1 MGVHRFYG
9 KAIRLNGFTDGL
21 VVPTGMHKE
30 RGVKLNRPQYTINTS
45 TDYSSAT
52 KTGRMHI
59 PNETNPLNALRGS
72 FTIDAYVIPDYGG
85 TVLSKDGQFTL
96 KVGTPFGH
104 RQASQTSAGPIS
116 FTVISGGN
124 SYTVETSFNI
134 DSYMPANMHAYPNG
148 LFKPQDYTH
157 HKQPLMMVTA
167 QFTTTEMKLFLNTA
181 LVAEL
186 SFGGEEILM
195 DQKSSDLFIGGKGG
209 EYRGLIEGVRINRGV
224 ISPKLDPLMVLD
236 ETIGMWDFNDE
247 IDIAKHRF
255 FNNARSGNS
264 SQGRDGPDTNDGLF
278 DEPLVFMGYDFANFQ
293 SASSNLGFGVF
304 NVRDLPENASLVKDT
319 YTALDKIA
327 SLFTGI
333 PLEEVKEQSWYQSQ
347 IVVSHGTSFL
357 GVSESQFLDYLS
369 NSASFGGV
377 PQSSLN
383 AVINHSGTHPDS
395 KYHKGATGVTRRH
408 WVDPTSLPASD
419 QYLVEHIQAKG
430 IDTDLD
436 PMVNPI
442 ERVRILALDFLN
454 NQIMVVSSQLESYE
468 SGSGVNTA
476 GGIEN
481 RPGPQGFLYHH
492 EDDTP
497 VWICLGNADLVMDD
511 GNKKV
516 DLTANPGQKTRPK
529 DAYTRAMFTQGQRFK
544 DLSGNNNEAFW
555 ISTQSR
561 SPKTIPSNLNPV
573 MKSFGVAVGLL
584 GYAVVGPDPPK
595 PSLICWH
602 SAAHPYSVGVN
613 QSHFMDLTGNK
624 IDFFSDG
631 NSGFWQLESS
641 SVLFNGNPCYKVEPA
656 VGFGGKCLVNID
668 TSTTNKITTSPT
680 DSYTIFLMVNP
691 TYAPTD
697 NLRFISSQLS
707 TSLTSLDHMKAANT
721 RTFQN
726 GGGSNVKS
734 GVLTENQTQLYCI
747 RINGVTNKVEEWVG
761 GIKMAAQIA
770 DGSILS
776 PVDFNDGIFS
786 LMGNAT
792 AIDIALERA
801 TASNYGCVGNFRF
814 AEYLIYDKALT
825 DIEMVEVNGY
835 FLDKYGVI

>member
-21 VVPTGMHKE
+21 VVPTGLHKE
-30 RGVKLNRPQYTINTS
+30 RGVILNRPQYTVNTS
-45 TDYSSAT
+45 TEHSNAT
-52 KTGRMHI
+52 KAGRLHF

-85 TVLSKDGQFTL
+85 TVLSKDGQFSL

-104 RQASQTSAGPIS
+104 RQASGTSAGPIS

-134 DSYMPANMHAYPNG
+134 DTYIPVNMYMYPNG
-148 LFKPQDYTH
+148 LFKLQDYTH
-157 HKQPLMMVTA
+157 NKQPLMMVTA

-209 EYRGLIEGVRINRGV
+209 EYRGLIEAVRINRGV
-224 ISPKLDPLMVLD
+224 VSPKLDPLMALD

-247 IDIAKHRF
+247 IDIANHRF
-255 FNNARSGNS
+255 FNNARNGNAT
-264 SQGRDGPDTNDGLF
+264 QGRDGPDTNDGLF
-278 DEPLVFMGYDFANFQ
+278 DEPLVFMGYDFANFGAGPV
-293 SASSNLGFGVF
+293 SFGIL
-304 NVRDLPENASLVKDT
+304 NVRDLPQNTSLVKDT
-319 YTALDKIA
+319 YSAIEKLA

-333 PLEEVKEQSWYQSQ
+333 PLEEIKEQPWAESQ
-347 IVVSHGTSFL
+347 LVVSHGTSFE
-357 GVSESQFLDYLS
+357 GISSSQFLDYLTL
-369 NSASFGGV
+369 ATPFGGV

-383 AVINHSGTHPDS
+383 LIINHSGTHPDS
-395 KYHKGATGVTRRH
+395 KYHKGATGVTRRP
-408 WVDPTSLPASD
+408 WTDPSSLPASE
-419 QYLVEHIQAKG
+419 QYLVEYIQAKG
-430 IDTDLD
+430 IDADLD

-442 ERVRILALDFLN
+442 ERVRILALDFQN
-454 NQIMVVSSQLESYE
+454 DGVYVVSSQVQNDE
-468 SGSGVNTA
+468 SGNGITGA

-481 RPGPQGFLYHH
+481 KPGPQGFIYHH

-497 VWICLGNADLVMDD
+497 VWVCLGNADLVVDD
-511 GNKKV
+511 GNKNV

-561 SPKTIPSNLNPV
+561 SPKTIPANLNAP
-573 MKSFGVAVGLL
+573 KLIFGVPSGNVRYAVGES
-584 GYAVVGPDPPK
+584 DPPK
-595 PSLICWH
+595 GNLICWH
-602 SAAHPYSVGVN
+602 WAGVQGAGTAVRFRDYS
-613 QSHFMDLTGNK
+613 GNS
-624 IDFFSDG
+624 IDFFTDT
-631 NSGFWQLESS
+631 NSGNWEIEPTSP
-641 SVLFNGNPCYKVEPA
+641 LFNGFSCYKVGA
-656 VGFGGKCLVNID
+656 GVGTGGKCLVNID
-668 TSTTNKITTSPT
+668 TATTNKITTSPT
-680 DSYTIFLMVNP
+680 DSYTIFMMINP
-691 TYAPTD
+691 TYGPS
-697 NLRFISSQLS
+697 NSLRFITNQLS
-707 TSLTSLDHMKAANT
+707 TSLTHLDHLKPANT
-721 RTFQN
+721 RTFSN

-747 RINGVTNKVEEWVG
+747 RINGATNKVEEWSG
-761 GIKMAAQIA
+761 GIKLAAQIT

-792 AIDIALERA
+792 AIDVALQKA
-801 TASNYGCVGNFRF
+801 TTSNLGCFDNFRF
-814 AEYLIYDKALT
+814 SEYLIYDKALT
-825 DIEMVEVNGY
+825 DIEMAEVNGF

>member
-21 VVPTGMHKE
+21 VVPTGLHKE
-30 RGVKLNRPQYTINTS
+30 RGVVLNRPQYTLNTTTEHS
-45 TDYSSAT
+45 NAT
-52 KTGRMHI
+52 KTGRLHI

-72 FTIDAYVIPDYGG
+72 FTLDAYVIPDYGG
-85 TVLSKDGQFTL
+85 TVLSKDGQFSL

-104 RQASQTSAGPIS
+104 TQAGGTSAGPIS

-134 DSYMPANMHAYPNG
+134 DTYMPANMHTYPSG

-157 HKQPLMMVTA
+157 NKQPLMMVTA

-209 EYRGLIEGVRINRGV
+209 EYRGLIEAVRINRGI

-247 IDIAKHRF
+247 IDIQNHRF
-255 FNNARSGNS
+255 FNNARSGNA

-278 DEPLVFMGYDFANFQ
+278 DEPLVFIGYDFANF
-293 SASSNLGFGVF
+293 ASTTSELGLGVLH
-304 NVRDLPENASLVKDT
+304 VRDMPENASLVKDT
-319 YTALDKIA
+319 YSALEKIA

-333 PLEEVKEQSWYQSQ
+333 PLEEIKEQSWYQNQ
-347 IVVSHGTSFL
+347 MVISHGTTVEV
-357 GVSESQFLDYLS
+357 VSESQFLDYMLEGGAFS
-369 NSASFGGV
+369 GV

-383 AVINHSGTHPDS
+383 LIINHSGTHPDS
-395 KYHKGATGVTRRH
+395 KYHKGATGVTRRP
-408 WVDPTSLPASD
+408 WTDPSSLPANE
-419 QYLVEHIQAKG
+419 QYLVEYIQAKG

-442 ERVRILALDFLN
+442 ERVRVIGIDFQNDRLL
-454 NQIMVVSSQLESYE
+454 IVSSQLGNFET
-468 SGSGVNTA
+468 GTGIIGA

-481 RPGPQGFLYHH
+481 KPGPKGFLYHH

-497 VWICLGNADLVMDD
+497 VWVCLGNGDLVMDD
-511 GNKKV
+511 GNKNV
-516 DLTANPGQKTRPK
+516 NLTVNPGQKTRPK
-529 DAYTRAMFTQGQRFK
+529 DAYTRSIFTQGQRFE
-544 DLSGNNNEAFW
+544 DRSGNNNEAFW
-555 ISTQSR
+555 ISIQSR
-561 SPKTIPSNLNPV
+561 SPKTIPSNLNAV
-573 MKSFGVAVGLL
+573 KKESGVPTGHVA
-584 GYAVVGPDPPK
+584 YAVSGPDPPK
-595 PSLICWH
+595 TSLICWH
-602 SAAHPYSVGVN
+602 TASHPTTAGVN
-613 QSHFMDLTGNK
+613 QVRFKDLTGNA
-624 IDFFSDG
+624 IDFYTD
-631 NSGFWQLESS
+631 NNAGFWERESS
-641 SVLFNGNPCYKVEPA
+641 SVLFNGYPCYKVSA
-656 VGFGGKCLVNID
+656 GVGTGGKCLVNID
-668 TSTTNKITTSPT
+668 TPTTNKITTSST
-680 DSYTIFLMVNP
+680 DSYTIFLMINP
-691 TYAPTD
+691 TYEVTN
-697 NLRFISSQLS
+697 NLRFITSQLS
-707 TSLTSLDHMKAANT
+707 TSLTSLDHNNAANT
-721 RTFQN
+721 RTFSN

-734 GVLTENQTQLYCI
+734 GILTQNQTQLYCI
-747 RINGVTNKVEEWVG
+747 RINGVTNKIEEWSG
-761 GIKMAAQIA
+761 GIKLAAQIA

-776 PVDFNDGIFS
+776 PIDFNDGIFS

-792 AIDIALERA
+792 AIDVALERA
-801 TASNYGCVGNFRF
+801 TTSNMGCFANFRF

-825 DIEMVEVNGY
+825 DIEMAEVNGY